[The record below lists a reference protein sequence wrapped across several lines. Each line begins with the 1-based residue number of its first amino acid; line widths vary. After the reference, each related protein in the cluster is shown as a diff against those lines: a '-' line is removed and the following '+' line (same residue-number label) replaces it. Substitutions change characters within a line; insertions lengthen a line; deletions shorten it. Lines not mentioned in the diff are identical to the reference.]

1 MELFEIITTM
11 KTDQDARY
19 SVVELCS
26 ALGVS
31 RSGFYDHEQK
41 PDCER
46 RREDGVLRQRISLL
60 FAAGRCTYGWRRI
73 QKGLLREGIAC
84 GKKRIVRLMR
94 DQELEVIQKRAFRP
108 KTTQSRHDQPIAPTR
123 LKALTEPPQKP
134 NEVWCADITYIHPAG
149 RWCAALVRQTIF
161 ELLPSGTEKQKS
173 RGGCEDRPVC
183 RV

>member
-1 MELFEIITTM
+1 M

-84 GKKRIVRLMR
+84 GIVRLMR

-108 KTTQSRHDQPIAPTR
+108 KTTQSRHDQPIAPNR
-123 LKALTEPPQKP
+123 LKGMCCNFVVEPKVGV
-134 NEVWCADITYIHPAG
+134 N
-149 RWCAALVRQTIF
+149 
-161 ELLPSGTEKQKS
+161 
-173 RGGCEDRPVC
+173 DRHFSSSP
-183 RV
+183 RTDRE